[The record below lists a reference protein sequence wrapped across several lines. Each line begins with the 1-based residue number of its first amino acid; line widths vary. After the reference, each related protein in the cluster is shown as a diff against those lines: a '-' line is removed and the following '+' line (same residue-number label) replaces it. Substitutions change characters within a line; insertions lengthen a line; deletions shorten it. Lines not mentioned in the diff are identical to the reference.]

1 MYFYIFVVNV
11 GNINCLQNFII
22 PLAATGFYLAAEY
35 TPVLSD
41 GVIGEAAVVFSESL
55 VTSKIHES

>member
-1 MYFYIFVVNV
+1 MVNV
-11 GNINCLQNFII
+11 GNIDCLQNFII

-41 GVIGEAAVVFSESL
+41 GVIGEAAVVFSESR